1 MWHREVTIPASGAT
15 VDVLFLDT
23 EVRAL
28 LLCDDR
34 LPSIHSRDPTSIR
47 TSPPK

>member
-23 EVRAL
+23 EVHAF
-28 LLCDDR
+28 R
-34 LPSIHSRDPTSIR
+34 L
-47 TSPPK
+47 